1 MNLEAWKNCWQTVGS
16 WTDFMNIPS
25 QLKSA
30 IREYVRLVNGADVEM
45 LPGPLRLHVHGRL
58 EEPDDTGEWTVRIKE
73 CGHGVSVIGFTLSHI
88 ESVYRKPSGILE
100 ITLR

>member
-1 MNLEAWKNCWQTVGS
+1 
-16 WTDFMNIPS
+16 MNIPS
-25 QLKSA
+25 ELKPY
-30 IREYVRLVNGADVEM
+30 IGQYVRLTNVADVEM

-73 CGHGVSVIGFTLSHI
+73 CGHGTSVIGFTTSHV
-88 ESVYRKPSGILE
+88 ESIFRQPSGILE